1 MAARVGQETLPSD
14 RRDIFSH
21 PTQDDSERPKDK
33 ARQLLRSILPESTWS
48 EFEEKGII
56 QCTGKRGTYVISPY
70 SRTEIRDAAMMSV

>member
-33 ARQLLRSILPESTWS
+33 AQLLKPGGCSGVVAKRFWTFRW
-48 EFEEKGII
+48 EF
-56 QCTGKRGTYVISPY
+56 
-70 SRTEIRDAAMMSV
+70 